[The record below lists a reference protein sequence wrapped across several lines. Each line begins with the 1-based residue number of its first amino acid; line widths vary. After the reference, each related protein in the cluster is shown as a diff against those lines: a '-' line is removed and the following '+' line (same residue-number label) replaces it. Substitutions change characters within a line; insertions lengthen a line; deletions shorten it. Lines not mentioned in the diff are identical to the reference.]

1 MAEGRITGGEPPAL
15 LAGFDAGQTHTTCR
29 LAALQPG
36 GGWRVLAEGQGPGV
50 SHLEAAGGEQRF
62 GDALRTGLQAALG
75 AAGLGAIGRAEAPLA
90 GAGAP
95 RLAAA
100 GVGASGIEHG
110 SAVQQRG
117 QALAAAA
124 LQLPTERV
132 LVTGDE
138 RTALRGAF
146 SADGPAGAGIVVI
159 SGTGCIALGR
169 DGRGREHRCGGWG
182 WLLDQGGSACD
193 LGRDALAVA
202 LEMADGRRP
211 DTGLRAALWQALAEG
226 EEEVTA
232 QRVKALVVAPAFGA
246 AGFAR
251 LAPCV
256 EALAAAGDADALAVL
271 QRSADA
277 LAALV
282 RGVAAALALE
292 QPRVCGQGGA
302 LRHLPTY
309 AAAYR
314 QALATRLPGA
324 TLVEAAG
331 DACDGALSL
340 AAERFATEQFD
351 AVQLAAKQ
359 LDTEQ
364 LAGS

>member
-1 MAEGRITGGEPPAL
+1 MAEGLRINGGEPPAL

-29 LAALQPG
+29 LAAVDPG
-36 GGWRVLAEGQGPGV
+36 GGWRVLTEGQGPGV
-50 SHLEAAGGEQRF
+50 SHLEAAGGEERF
-62 GDALRTGLQAALG
+62 GNALRTSLQAALG
-75 AAGLGAIGRAEAPLA
+75 AAGMAGAPLA
-90 GAGAP
+90 GPGAP

-110 SAVQQRG
+110 SGVQQRG

-124 LQLPTERV
+124 LQLPTGRV
-132 LVTGDE
+132 VVTGDE

-193 LGRDALAVA
+193 LGRDALALA

-211 DTGLRAALWQALAEG
+211 DTGLRSALWQALAEG
-226 EEEVTA
+226 DGVVTA
-232 QRVKALVVAPAFGA
+232 QRVKAMVVAPAFGA

-256 EALAAAGDADALAVL
+256 EALATAGDADALAVL

-282 RGVAAALALE
+282 QGVAAALELG

-302 LRHLPTY
+302 LRHLPTF

-314 QALATRLPGA
+314 RALATRLPAA

-340 AAERFATEQFD
+340 AAD
-351 AVQLAAKQ
+351 
-359 LDTEQ
+359 Q
-364 LAGS
+364 LAGL

>member
-1 MAEGRITGGEPPAL
+1 MAEGRSHSGAPPDL

-29 LAALQPG
+29 LAAVQPG

-50 SHLEAAGGEQRF
+50 SHLEAAGGEERF
-62 GDALRTGLQAALG
+62 SHALRASLQAALG
-75 AAGLGAIGRAEAPLA
+75 AAGLGATGPGTGGSAATTP
-90 GAGAP
+90 
-95 RLAAA
+95 LAAA

-117 QALAAAA
+117 QELAAAA
-124 LQLPTERV
+124 LQLPAERV

-146 SADGPAGAGIVVI
+146 AGDGPAGAGIVVI

-193 LGRDALAVA
+193 LGRDALALA

-211 DTGLRAALWQALAEG
+211 GTGLRPALWQALAG
-226 EEEVTA
+226 ESGVVTA
-232 QRVKALVVAPAFGA
+232 QQVKAMVVAPAFGA

-277 LAALV
+277 LAGLV

-302 LRHLPTY
+302 LVHLPTF

-314 QALATRLPGA
+314 QALAAGLPGA
-324 TLVEAAG
+324 ALVEAAG

-340 AAERFATEQFD
+340 AAE
-351 AVQLAAKQ
+351 
-359 LDTEQ
+359 Q
-364 LAGS
+364 LAGL

>member
-1 MAEGRITGGEPPAL
+1 MAKGRVSGGEPPAL

-29 LAALQPG
+29 LAALLPG

-62 GDALRTGLQAALG
+62 GDALRTSLQAALS
-75 AAGLGAIGRAEAPLA
+75 AAGLAGAPLT

-95 RLAAA
+95 LLAAA

-124 LQLPTERV
+124 LQLPAERV

-169 DGRGREHRCGGWG
+169 DGHGREHRCGGWG

-193 LGRDALAVA
+193 LGRDALALA

-211 DTGLRAALWQALAEG
+211 DTGLRAALWQALAG
-226 EEEVTA
+226 AEEVVTA
-232 QRVKALVVAPAFGA
+232 QRVKAMVVAPAFGA

-271 QRSADA
+271 LRSADA

-282 RGVAAALALE
+282 QGVAAALALE

-340 AAERFATEQFD
+340 AAERLDAEQVATEQLD
-351 AVQLAAKQ
+351 A
-359 LDTEQ
+359 EQ
-364 LAGS
+364 QASS

>member
-1 MAEGRITGGEPPAL
+1 MAEGRSNIGAPPDL

-29 LAALQPG
+29 LAAVQPG
-36 GGWRVLAEGQGPGV
+36 RSWRVLAEGQGPGV
-50 SHLEAAGGEQRF
+50 SHLEAAGGEERF
-62 GDALRTGLQAALG
+62 SHALRASLQAALSG
-75 AAGLGAIGRAEAPLA
+75 AGLA
-90 GAGAP
+90 GAPLLAAAGAP
-95 RLAAA
+95 LLAAA

-124 LQLPTERV
+124 LQLPAEHV

-146 SADGPAGAGIVVI
+146 AADGPAGAGIVVI

-182 WLLDQGGSACD
+182 WLLDQAGSACD
-193 LGRDALAVA
+193 LGRDALALS

-211 DTGLRAALWQALAEG
+211 DNDLRPALWQALAG
-226 EEEVTA
+226 ESGVVTA
-232 QRVKALVVAPAFGA
+232 QQVKAMVVAPGFGA

-271 QRSADA
+271 QRSAGA

-282 RGVAAALALE
+282 RGVAAALDLE

-302 LRHLPTY
+302 LCHLPTF

-314 QALATRLPGA
+314 QALAAGLPGA
-324 TLVEAAG
+324 TVVEATG
-331 DACDGALSL
+331 DACAGALSL
-340 AAERFATEQFD
+340 AAER
-351 AVQLAAKQ
+351 LA
-359 LDTEQ
+359 TEQ
-364 LAGS
+364 LAGR

>member
-1 MAEGRITGGEPPAL
+1 MAESAMTDNEPPAL

-29 LAALQPG
+29 LAAVDPG

-50 SHLEAAGGEQRF
+50 SHLEAAGGEERF
-62 GDALRTGLQAALG
+62 GDALHTSLQAALG
-75 AAGLGAIGRAEAPLA
+75 AAGLGAIGLA
-90 GAGAP
+90 RAGAP
-95 RLAAA
+95 LLAAA

-110 SAVQQRG
+110 STVQQRG

-124 LQLPTERV
+124 LQLPAERV

-193 LGRDALAVA
+193 LGRDALALA

-211 DTGLRAALWQALAEG
+211 DTGLRSALWQALASG
-226 EEEVTA
+226 EELVTA
-232 QRVKALVVAPAFGA
+232 QRVKAMVVAPAFGA

-256 EALAAAGDADALAVL
+256 EALAAAGDEDALAVL

-277 LAALV
+277 LAGLV
-282 RGVAAALALE
+282 RGVAAALELE

-340 AAERFATEQFD
+340 AAD
-351 AVQLAAKQ
+351 QLAD
-359 LDTEQ
+359 L
-364 LAGS
+364 

>member
-1 MAEGRITGGEPPAL
+1 MAEGRSHSGAPPAL

-29 LAALQPG
+29 LAAVQPR

-50 SHLEAAGGEQRF
+50 SHLEAAGGEERF
-62 GDALRTGLQAALG
+62 SHALRASLQEALA
-75 AAGLGAIGRAEAPLA
+75 AAGLAE
-90 GAGAP
+90 AGAP
-95 RLAAA
+95 LLAAA

-110 SAVQQRG
+110 TAVQQRG
-117 QALAAAA
+117 QALAAAV
-124 LQLPTERV
+124 LQLPAEHV

-146 SADGPAGAGIVVI
+146 AADGPAGAGIVVI

-182 WLLDQGGSACD
+182 WLLDQAGSACD
-193 LGRDALAVA
+193 LGRDALALS

-211 DTGLRAALWQALAEG
+211 GTGLRPALWQALAG
-226 EEEVTA
+226 ESGVVTA
-232 QRVKALVVAPAFGA
+232 QQVKAMVVAPGFGA

-271 QRSADA
+271 QRSAGA

-282 RGVAAALALE
+282 RGVAAALDLE

-302 LRHLPTY
+302 LCHLPTF

-314 QALATRLPGA
+314 QALAAGLPGA
-324 TLVEAAG
+324 TVVEAAG
-331 DACDGALSL
+331 DACAGALSL
-340 AAERFATEQFD
+340 AAER
-351 AVQLAAKQ
+351 LAA
-359 LDTEQ
+359 EQ
-364 LAGS
+364 LAGR

>member
-1 MAEGRITGGEPPAL
+1 MAEGRVSGGEPPAL

-50 SHLEAAGGEQRF
+50 SHLEAAGGEDRF
-62 GDALRTGLQAALG
+62 GDALRTSLQAALS
-75 AAGLGAIGRAEAPLA
+75 AAGLAGAPLT

-95 RLAAA
+95 LLAAA

-117 QALAAAA
+117 QALAAAT
-124 LQLPTERV
+124 LQLPAGRV

-169 DGRGREHRCGGWG
+169 DGHGREHRCGGWG

-193 LGRDALAVA
+193 LGRDALALA

-211 DTGLRAALWQALAEG
+211 DTGLRAALWQALAG
-226 EEEVTA
+226 AEEVVTA
-232 QRVKALVVAPAFGA
+232 QRVKAMVVAPAFGA

-282 RGVAAALALE
+282 QGVAAALALE

-314 QALATRLPGA
+314 QALTTRLPGA

-340 AAERFATEQFD
+340 AAE
-351 AVQLAAKQ
+351 
-359 LDTEQ
+359 Q

>member
-1 MAEGRITGGEPPAL
+1 MAEGRVSNGEPPAL

-50 SHLEAAGGEQRF
+50 SHLEAAGGEDRF
-62 GDALRTGLQAALG
+62 GNALRTSLQAALS
-75 AAGLGAIGRAEAPLA
+75 AAGLAGAPLT

-95 RLAAA
+95 LLAAA

-124 LQLPTERV
+124 LQLPVERV

-169 DGRGREHRCGGWG
+169 DGHGREHRCGGWG

-211 DTGLRAALWQALAEG
+211 DTGLRQALWQALAEG
-226 EEEVTA
+226 EEVVTA

-282 RGVAAALALE
+282 QGVAAALALE

-340 AAERFATEQFD
+340 AAERFAIEQF
-351 AVQLAAKQ
+351 AAEQLAA
-359 LDTEQ
+359 EQ